1 MTTTPTYNFEL
12 IDFDKSPWHLKEH
25 DNWRMIDAI
34 LANFIPSSS
43 VQGVWS
49 NSLAV
54 TVGQRYVDP
63 DIGSIWSALV
73 AHTTATSGTFATDR
87 AANTS
92 YWESFTITFS
102 NQGAWAAES
111 SYTVND
117 FVVDGTAV
125 GAAIGIVLA
134 SHTSATS
141 YATGVADGNILTLV
155 DLSDEVAATAADVV
169 TTNADVVLT
178 NADVVSTNADV
189 VSTNAD
195 VVTTNADAATTTQDA
210 IDTAADVVSTNA
222 DVVSTNA
229 DAASTSTNATNSAA
243 SAAAAST
250 SETNAGNSETAA
262 AASAASLPTISGG
275 DATRIL
281 QVNAG
286 EDGYDFVAAP
296 VLSGL
301 DVNGGELVLDADGDT
316 SITADT
322 DDQIDIKVAGA
333 DDFQI
338 TANTLSV
345 LSGSTLNIDSGATI
359 ANSGTATGFGS
370 FDAASPGE
378 IGGTTPAAASFTTL
392 TTSGVLSVDDTTDS
406 SSGTTGSIHT
416 DGGVGI
422 AKDLYVGDDM
432 FMPIASKIFIGD
444 TANTD
449 HDSGITVNPGTEQDF
464 NYVLKSSTCTHGLTG
479 IVETDTVGGLQTL
492 SPNLGGIRLS
502 GFSEAQP
509 WGVEIKGY
517 IGTTHTTK
525 STAAYPIIIMSGER
539 HDMSNSLSDHTAGQ
553 NLWGV
558 RTQNNASS
566 ADVCV
571 AIITE
576 AGDFYLDGGT
586 STTNMVT
593 KYDDYVDHDIVGE
606 FNEFLGMKE
615 GDAPDFERMAYLEKL
630 GILGDVTPEGW
641 AQGIRPLYCVTG
653 LQQLHNGWMVQ
664 AHERERV
671 LWAAL
676 AMTVPGF
683 AQAAGSMVEG
693 RNIGALPAPI

>member
-359 ANSGTATGFGS
+359 ANSGTATGFGGLASGDVIPADDGSVGAPGLS
-370 FDAASPGE
+370 FADDADNGLYRIGANNFGVAVAGAKAMEFHAIGAVTAPLQPAFNATSTANQASATGDGTTVTVVFGSERYDINSDFDGVSTFTAPVTGKYLFHFSVRTDDTVSGTNDEGATAIVTSNLGYNQVFNYGVLTEGNSGAERIYWRMSVQCDMDAADTATCT
-378 IGGTTPAAASFTTL
+378 IIIKGGTKIVDVRNDNATTF
-392 TTSGVLSVDDTTDS
+392 SGMLVV
-406 SSGTTGSIHT
+406 
-416 DGGVGI
+416 
-422 AKDLYVGDDM
+422 
-432 FMPIASKIFIGD
+432 
-444 TANTD
+444 
-449 HDSGITVNPGTEQDF
+449 
-464 NYVLKSSTCTHGLTG
+464 
-479 IVETDTVGGLQTL
+479 
-492 SPNLGGIRLS
+492 
-502 GFSEAQP
+502 
-509 WGVEIKGY
+509 
-517 IGTTHTTK
+517 
-525 STAAYPIIIMSGER
+525 
-539 HDMSNSLSDHTAGQ
+539 
-553 NLWGV
+553 
-558 RTQNNASS
+558 
-566 ADVCV
+566 
-571 AIITE
+571 
-576 AGDFYLDGGT
+576 
-586 STTNMVT
+586 
-593 KYDDYVDHDIVGE
+593 
-606 FNEFLGMKE
+606 
-615 GDAPDFERMAYLEKL
+615 
-630 GILGDVTPEGW
+630 
-641 AQGIRPLYCVTG
+641 
-653 LQQLHNGWMVQ
+653 
-664 AHERERV
+664 
-671 LWAAL
+671 
-676 AMTVPGF
+676 
-683 AQAAGSMVEG
+683 
-693 RNIGALPAPI
+693 